1 MSEEFKPG
9 SGEPDSNRQGDDQ
22 DDSVELSELIDS
34 LDSETQTAVL
44 EVVNKATKK
53 DFKGIDGLVKS
64 LREGDKLGIEL
75 GQLRKQ
81 LKDKPNKPDEDKQP
95 PKKDGE
101 PEPKKEAPS
110 VISPVIKG
118 IYFKQNPEV
127 EHVWE
132 EVLQAAKDTGR
143 DPFEVY
149 EGSRYFQ
156 GEAKARAEAK
166 AKDES
171 NAGKVTVPGTKPGS
185 GEISYA
191 EIDLDNPDH
200 VKWLRGKEGRLEK
213 YNEWLKSNNFA
224 GFR

>member
-9 SGEPDSNRQGDDQ
+9 SGEQDSNRQGDAQ
-22 DDSVELSELIDS
+22 DDSVELSELIET
-34 LDSETQTAVL
+34 LDSETQEAVL

-81 LKDKPNKPDEDKQP
+81 LKDKPDKSDADKQS
-95 PKKDGE
+95 PKGDE
-101 PEPKKEAPS
+101 QEPKKEAPS

-127 EHVWE
+127 EHVWD
-132 EVLQAAKDTGR
+132 EVLEAAKDTGR

-149 EGSRYFQ
+149 ESSRYFQ

-166 AKDES
+166 AKDQS
-171 NAGKVTVPGTKPGS
+171 NLDKVTPPGTKPGS

-191 EIDLDNPDH
+191 EIDLENPEH
-200 VKWLRGKEGRLEK
+200 VKWLKGKDGRLEK
-213 YNEWLKSNNFA
+213 YNEWLKTNNFA